1 MLPFSHRGELHFID
15 ALFTATSAVCVTGLV
30 VKSTGH
36 FFTIWGQLVILLLIQ
51 LGALGILTFST
62 FIYLIVGKRI
72 SLNSRSIVLESL
84 DLSEDV
90 GSVVHGYSGLKDLFV
105 RTALFTVIVESLG
118 VLLLYTAFVKYYDSA
133 HALYYALF
141 HSVSAF
147 CNAGFSTFDS
157 SFVRWRGDVL
167 LNVNVMLLIILGGI
181 GYPVVMDVF
190 GALRHRGKLS
200 LHSRLVLTITPIL
213 ILMGFLLFWLY
224 SVDYYKS
231 LHMDLKDSV
240 LSSLFQSITAR
251 TAGFS
256 TVDIGGLPSA
266 SLLLLMLLMFIGA
279 SPGSTGGGV
288 KTTTIGVLFASMWG
302 SIRGRNVPVFK
313 GYSISHDTVFRAI
326 AILFMFFVLVLLA
339 SFILLLVEPY
349 SLRRVV
355 FEVIS
360 ALGTVGLS
368 TGITPQLTSISKVV
382 LLVLMFLGKIGP
394 LTVAYNMFSERYINR
409 VQYPEGRVVVG

>member
-1 MLPFSHRGELHFID
+1 
-15 ALFTATSAVCVTGLV
+15 
-30 VKSTGH
+30 
-36 FFTIWGQLVILLLIQ
+36 
-51 LGALGILTFST
+51 
-62 FIYLIVGKRI
+62 
-72 SLNSRSIVLESL
+72 
-84 DLSEDV
+84 
-90 GSVVHGYSGLKDLFV
+90 
-105 RTALFTVIVESLG
+105 
-118 VLLLYTAFVKYYDSA
+118 
-133 HALYYALF
+133 
-141 HSVSAF
+141 
-147 CNAGFSTFDS
+147 
-157 SFVRWRGDVL
+157 
-167 LNVNVMLLIILGGI
+167 
-181 GYPVVMDVF
+181 
-190 GALRHRGKLS
+190 
-200 LHSRLVLTITPIL
+200 
-213 ILMGFLLFWLY
+213 
-224 SVDYYKS
+224 
-231 LHMDLKDSV
+231 
-240 LSSLFQSITAR
+240 
-251 TAGFS
+251 
-256 TVDIGGLPSA
+256 
-266 SLLLLMLLMFIGA
+266 MLLMFIGA

>member
-90 GSVVHGYSGLKDLFV
+90 GSVIHGYSGLKDLFI

-118 VLLLYTAFVKYYDSA
+118 VLLLYTAFVGYYDSV

-167 LNVNVMLLIILGGI
+167 LNVSIMLLIILGGI
-181 GYPVVMDVF
+181 GYPVVIDVF

-200 LHSRLVLTITPIL
+200 LHSRLVLTITSIL

-224 SVDYYKS
+224 SMDYYKA
-231 LHMDLKDSV
+231 LRMDLKDSV

-266 SLLLLMLLMFIGA
+266 SLLVLMLLMFIGA

-302 SIRGRNVPVFK
+302 SIRGRNTPVFK
-313 GYSISHDTVFRAI
+313 GYSISYDTLFRAI
-326 AILFMFFVLVLLA
+326 AILFTFFILVLLA

-355 FEVIS
+355 FEVVS

-394 LTVAYNMFSERYINR
+394 LTVAYNIFSERHINR

>member
-1 MLPFSHRGELHFID
+1 
-15 ALFTATSAVCVTGLV
+15 
-30 VKSTGH
+30 
-36 FFTIWGQLVILLLIQ
+36 
-51 LGALGILTFST
+51 
-62 FIYLIVGKRI
+62 
-72 SLNSRSIVLESL
+72 
-84 DLSEDV
+84 
-90 GSVVHGYSGLKDLFV
+90 
-105 RTALFTVIVESLG
+105 
-118 VLLLYTAFVKYYDSA
+118 
-133 HALYYALF
+133 
-141 HSVSAF
+141 
-147 CNAGFSTFDS
+147 
-157 SFVRWRGDVL
+157 
-167 LNVNVMLLIILGGI
+167 
-181 GYPVVMDVF
+181 MDVF

-266 SLLLLMLLMFIGA
+266 SLLVLMLLMFIGA

-288 KTTTIGVLFASMWG
+288 KTTTIGVLLASMWG
-302 SIRGRNVPVFK
+302 SIRGRNAPIFK
-313 GYSISHDTVFRAI
+313 GYSISQDTVFRAI

-349 SLRRVV
+349 PLRRVV